1 MLGAMPFVL
10 VAVLGSV
17 LTVLAVFL
25 MYVLA
30 RRWM

>member
-1 MLGAMPFVL
+1 MPFVV
-10 VAVLGSV
+10 VAVLGSIMAV
-17 LTVLAVFL
+17 SAVFL

>member
-1 MLGAMPFVL
+1 MAFVV

-17 LTVLAVFL
+17 IAVSAVFL
-25 MYVLA
+25 MYLLA